1 MKTKLN
7 RLYALVLSLL
17 MIITAS
23 STVFAANQNLA
34 NHTTKLT
41 IHKLQYMNSNEEG
54 QYIEKKNTGKEMNIS
69 DFGTEAKVWDK
80 SKNGEV
86 GFSIFKLDKEKV
98 LESNLADNN
107 PQAIADA
114 VEKDNTAY
122 GATKVNDQL
131 TVDENG
137 LVSFENLEEGRY
149 VVVETLSSSTVTQKA
164 KAMFISLPLNND
176 EANGYLD
183 EVHLYPKNKVE
194 EKTQELV
201 KYVLRNGEAD
211 SKAYEGAKFDLYKG
225 LPGQGT
231 KVNQKDLVTNGEGK
245 ISVNGLEVGSYYFV
259 ESSVADADLIEGQ
272 ANKVLLNQ
280 EVVNEATNKLTFEYK
295 NDGSIVY
302 PEGSLLAEGKQVINY
317 EKPTIKKEATDERPV
332 KSYNIGD
339 EISYKVTVDVPHNIT
354 SYKTFNFTD
363 KADKALTVD
372 VNSINIEGLTKG
384 TDYQVSEID
393 GGYQLDFTPANLAAF
408 AGKQL
413 TVTYKAT
420 INDQVEFGKPVNN
433 TVELNFDNNTETGKE
448 KDNEEVFTYS
458 HKLVKKGQGLFNTGI
473 AKENLSGA
481 EFKIY
486 RQGENGV
493 EYLKKSD
500 NKVEWVADKNE
511 ATVYTTGEDG
521 SVVIEGLKAGSYVA
535 EEIKAP
541 VGYNLPTNP
550 TTEFTVS
557 DKEEGQSEWTVSE
570 TEIINEKSPDM
581 PMTGTE
587 KTVLVIAGLAALTVV
602 GFVISKRN
610 KEQA

>member
-1 MKTKLN
+1 MKIKLN

-23 STVFAANQNLA
+23 STVFAANQTPA
-34 NHTTKLT
+34 NHKTKLT
-41 IHKLQYMNSNEEG
+41 IHKLQYMNSNEELPSV
-54 QYIEKKNTGKEMNIS
+54 KNTGKEMDIK
-69 DFGTEAKVWDK
+69 DFGTEAQVWDK

-86 GFSIFKLDKEKV
+86 GFSIFKLDKEEVAK
-98 LESNLADNN
+98 SNLENKN

-131 TVDENG
+131 VVDDNG
-137 LVSFENLEEGRY
+137 LVSFEGLAEGQY

-201 KYVLRNGEAD
+201 KYVLRNGETDA
-211 SKAYEGAKFDLYKG
+211 KAYEGAKFDLYKG
-225 LPGQGT
+225 QPGQGE
-231 KVNQKDLVTNGEGK
+231 KVNQDSLVTNGEGK

-259 ESSVADADLIEGQ
+259 ETSVADADITEEGQ
-272 ANKVLLNQ
+272 ANNVLLNP
-280 EVVNEATNKLTFEYK
+280 EVANAATNKLTFEYK
-295 NDGSIVY
+295 NDGSITY
-302 PEGSLLAEGKQVINY
+302 PEGSLLAEGKQVVNY
-317 EKPTIKKEATDERPV
+317 EKPTIKKEATDERTV

-511 ATVYTTGEDG
+511 ATVYTTVEDG

-541 VGYNLPTNP
+541 AGYNLPTNP

-610 KEQA
+610 KEEA